1 MCNTPSSMRATL
13 LRTTPSS
20 SSTLRYQSCASS
32 GMGMYARSLLP
43 AMRQPKLNWA
53 NALSSAAASCVATKK
68 YSLYMG
74 LVWSDQAPSRLNQ
87 NSFCITK
94 ASCIRLCGIMRRT
107 FSQVSRSFPWG
118 VWTRYQRTRPCWLL
132 VVAPLNAPGSCSW
145 RRVVCSMFSPPS
157 FGFAMHANAGAFRTC
172 FSLAARRSR
181 KSTGFCIFRQTTL
194 YEQLISVC
202 PDYAKCT
209 ASRYISIPPYKNL
222 YLFVQQKKPL
232 NQRLFLFRHEKRR
245 PPFVDG
251 RLCKLL

>member
-1 MCNTPSSMRATL
+1 M
-13 LRTTPSS
+13 
-20 SSTLRYQSCASS
+20 
-32 GMGMYARSLLP
+32 
-43 AMRQPKLNWA
+43 
-53 NALSSAAASCVATKK
+53 ATKK

-94 ASCIRLCGIMRRT
+94 ASCIRLCGIMQRT
-107 FSQVSRSFPWG
+107 FSQVSRSFPLG

-132 VVAPLNAPGSCSW
+132 MVTPLNAPGSCSW
-145 RRVVCSMFSPPS
+145 RRAVCSMFSSPPS
-157 FGFAMHANAGAFRTC
+157 FCFAMHANAGAFRTG

-194 YEQLISVC
+194 YGQLISVC

-209 ASRYISIPPYKNL
+209 ASRYISIPLYKNL

-232 NQRLFLFRHEKRR
+232 NQRLFYSGMKKGDRPVWTVAFVNCCEACLRR
-245 PPFVDG
+245 ES
-251 RLCKLL
+251 

>member
-1 MCNTPSSMRATL
+1 
-13 LRTTPSS
+13 
-20 SSTLRYQSCASS
+20 
-32 GMGMYARSLLP
+32 
-43 AMRQPKLNWA
+43 
-53 NALSSAAASCVATKK
+53 
-68 YSLYMG
+68 MG
-74 LVWSDQAPSRLNQ
+74 LVWSDHAPSRLNQ

-94 ASCIRLCGIMRRT
+94 ASCIRLCGIMQRT
-107 FSQVSRSFPWG
+107 FSQISRSFPLG

-145 RRVVCSMFSPPS
+145 RRAVCSMFSPPL
-157 FGFAMHANAGAFRTC
+157 FGFAMHANAGAFRTG

-209 ASRYISIPPYKNL
+209 ASRYISIPLYKNL

-232 NQRLFLFRHEKRR
+232 NQRLFLFRHEKGDR
-245 PPFVDG
+245 PV
-251 RLCKLL
+251 